1 MTTERVAKI
10 ASMARSKEAEFA
22 RIRSDAYKEQRRLY
36 RQTKQ
41 YKAKYCSEEA
51 KLKRRLREQTPEFKA
66 RRNAYLASRRSTEKP
81 KEAGKTGPILM
92 ELVRLNKDL
101 DEGVWNEV

>member
-1 MTTERVAKI
+1 MSSA
-10 ASMARSKEAEFA
+10 KEAEFA

-41 YKAKYCSEEA
+41 YKAKYRSEEA

-66 RRNAYLASRRSTEKP
+66 RRNAYLASRRALDKKP
-81 KEAGKTGPILM
+81 TDNL
-92 ELVRLNKDL
+92 
-101 DEGVWNEV
+101 

>member
-1 MTTERVAKI
+1 LTTERVAKI

-66 RRNAYLASRRSTEKP
+66 RRNANLASRR
-81 KEAGKTGPILM
+81 KEGKTGPILM

>member
-1 MTTERVAKI
+1 
-10 ASMARSKEAEFA
+10 MACSKEAEFA

-66 RRNAYLASRRSTEKP
+66 RRNAYLASRRLTERRGVGSSFAQDNK
-81 KEAGKTGPILM
+81 LM
-92 ELVRLNKDL
+92 TAESLNQSDL
-101 DEGVWNEV
+101 CLA